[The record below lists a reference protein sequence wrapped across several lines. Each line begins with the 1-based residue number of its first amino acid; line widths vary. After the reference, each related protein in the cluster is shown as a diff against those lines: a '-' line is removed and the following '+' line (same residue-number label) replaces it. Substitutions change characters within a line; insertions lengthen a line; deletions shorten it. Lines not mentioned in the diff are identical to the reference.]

1 MEQQHKILV
10 VGRHQDVM
18 DTVTSTLEGNGYSVT
33 GTLHD
38 DIAVDLATSSE
49 FDALLMGGGMTQ
61 KERSQ
66 LRGEVLKKLP
76 KIKVVQAEGPESV
89 LTLMKQALR

>member
-1 MEQQHKILV
+1 MQKQHRVLL
-10 VGRHQDVM
+10 VGREQDVI
-18 DTVTSTLEGNGYSVT
+18 DTVTSTLEANGYSVT

-38 DIAVDLATSSE
+38 DIAIDLAASSE
-49 FDALLMGGGMTQ
+49 FDAMLSGGGMTQ
-61 KERSQ
+61 KDWTQ